1 MLVSLGDVLKAIEH
15 DELVPCF
22 QPLIELRTGRLAG
35 FEVLM
40 RWEHPQSS
48 LVMPDNFI
56 LLAEENGLLGHVMGQ
71 ILRKA
76 FASVLDLPDSPM
88 LAVNVSPIQL
98 RELSL
103 SAQIRDAAVA
113 ANFPLDH
120 LTIEIT
126 ESALLNDLGRA
137 RTIACK
143 LKGMG
148 CRLALDDFGTGY
160 SSPRH
165 LQALPFDELK
175 IDASFVRL
183 MTKTRDNRKIAAAIV
198 GLGHS
203 LGLITVAEGIETEE
217 QAAILLGLSCE
228 LGQGWLYGRPVTADG
243 IPAIVAR
250 PSHHVSSTLSME
262 GDRHA
267 LPGLEAFPTHRLAQL
282 QAIYDG
288 APVGLCFLD
297 CNLRYVS
304 LNRRLADMNHAPI
317 TAHLGKTVRE
327 MIPKLFPVYEQYLLR
342 ALRGEA
348 IAGVEVARPASRPGE
363 QDRMCLASYQ
373 PAWDDA
379 GEVIGLSISVVDIT
393 ELKRTKESHRESQYV
408 PSPVC
413 ELSSSVT

>member
-1 MLVSLGDVLKAIEH
+1 MVVNIGEVLRAIEH

-22 QPLIELRTGRLAG
+22 QPLVELRTGRLAG

-40 RWEHPQSS
+40 RWDTQNS
-48 LVMPDNFI
+48 LLMPDNFI
-56 LLAEENGLLGHVMGQ
+56 SLAEENGLLGHVMGQ

-76 FASVLDLPDSPM
+76 FASVSDLPDSPM
-88 LAVNVSPIQL
+88 LAVNISPIQL
-98 RELSL
+98 KESSL
-103 SAQIRDAAVA
+103 CAQIREAAVA
-113 ANFPLDH
+113 AKFPLDH
-120 LTIEIT
+120 LTVEIT
-126 ESALLNDLGRA
+126 ESALLSDLGRA
-137 RTIACK
+137 RKVACK
-143 LKGMG
+143 LKTMG

-183 MTKTRDNRKIAAAIV
+183 MIEDRDSRKIVAAIV

-228 LGQGWLYGRPVTADG
+228 MGQGWLYGRPVTADG

-250 PSHHVSSTLSME
+250 PSRPVSSTLSME
-262 GDRHA
+262 GERRA
-267 LPGLEAFPTHRLAQL
+267 LPGLEALPTHRLAQL

-304 LNRRLADMNHAPI
+304 INRRLADMNRAPI
-317 TAHLGKTVRE
+317 AAHLGKTVKE
-327 MIPKLFPVYEQYLLR
+327 MIPKLFPRYERYLLR
-342 ALRGEA
+342 ALRGKA
-348 IAGVEVARPASRPGE
+348 IEGVEVTRPATGPGE
-363 QDRMCLASYQ
+363 RDRKCLASYQ
-373 PAWDDA
+373 PAWDEA
-379 GEVIGLSISVVDIT
+379 GEVIGLSVSVVDIT
-393 ELKRTKESHRESQYV
+393 ELKRTEEPRRVIARVNTLLAGCES
-408 PSPVC
+408 
-413 ELSSSVT
+413 

>member
-1 MLVSLGDVLKAIEH
+1 
-15 DELVPCF
+15 
-22 QPLIELRTGRLAG
+22 
-35 FEVLM
+35 
-40 RWEHPQSS
+40 
-48 LVMPDNFI
+48 
-56 LLAEENGLLGHVMGQ
+56 
-71 ILRKA
+71 
-76 FASVLDLPDSPM
+76 M
-88 LAVNVSPIQL
+88 LAVNVSPLQL

-137 RTIACK
+137 RTIACQ

-160 SSPRH
+160 SSLRH

-175 IDASFVRL
+175 IDASFVRW

-203 LGLITVAEGIETEE
+203 LGLINVAEGIETEE
-217 QAAILLGLSCE
+217 QAAILRGLSCE

-250 PSHHVSSTLSME
+250 PSHHVSSTLSIE

-267 LPGLEAFPTHRLAQL
+267 FPGLEAFPTHRLAQL

-317 TAHLGKTVRE
+317 TAHLGKTVKE
-327 MIPKLFPVYEQYLLR
+327 MIPKLFPVYEQYLFR

-363 QDRMCLASYQ
+363 RDRMCLASYQ

-393 ELKRTKESHRESQYV
+393 ELKRTKESHLESQYV
-408 PSPVC
+408 PSPVY